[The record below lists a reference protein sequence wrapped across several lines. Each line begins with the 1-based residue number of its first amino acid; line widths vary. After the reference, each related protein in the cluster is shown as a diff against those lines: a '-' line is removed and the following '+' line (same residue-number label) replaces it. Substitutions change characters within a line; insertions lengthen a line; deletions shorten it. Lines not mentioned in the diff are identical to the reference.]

1 MTKNKSFTLIE
12 LLVVIVIIGILAG
25 VIIVSTSSS
34 IGKAN
39 VAKSKVFAESVRNDL
54 MIGLVSEWKFDDC
67 YESGGIYYTTDFQGI
82 SNGWLGLTTCTPGTG
97 SCPTFY
103 DNSEKCVK
111 GGCFYFDGVDDV
123 IYYNSES
130 YPDPG
135 TLTITGWA
143 NLSSIKSYSNF
154 FGKAWSDGT
163 GLEINNG
170 KVTFAMYNTSSSRVL
185 FTFDETLSLNQWHFI
200 GGSYDHKTKEV
211 TIFYD
216 GKFYEPNP
224 QNTNSVQSRPSY
236 KLQAGRADGGSTVY
250 RPFHGYIDELAYYTE
265 VLSSE
270 KVREIYLSGLD
281 SLLENGNI
289 SIEEY
294 NQRISNI
301 ANY

>member
-1 MTKNKSFTLIE
+1 MIKNKSFTLIE

-123 IYYNSES
+123 IQFNLGK

-135 TLTITGWA
+135 TLTITGWV
-143 NLSSIKSYSNF
+143 NISSLTGEDHF

-163 GLEINNG
+163 GLEITNG
-170 KVTFAMYNTSSSRVL
+170 NVSFAMYNTSSSRVL
-185 FTFDETLSLNQWHFI
+185 FTFNETLSLNQWHFV
-200 GGSYDHKTKEV
+200 GASYDHKTKEI

-216 GKFYEPNP
+216 GKFYRPNP
-224 QNTNSVQSRPSY
+224 QNTNSAQSQPSY
-236 KLQAGRADGGSTVY
+236 RLQAGRADRGSTAS
-250 RPFHGYIDELAYYTE
+250 RTFHGYIDELAYYTE
-265 VLSSE
+265 ILSSQKIQE
-270 KVREIYLSGLD
+270 MYLSGLN
-281 SLLENGNI
+281 SLLANNNI
-289 SIEEY
+289 SLEEY
-294 NQRISNI
+294 NERLSNI